1 MSSRLW
7 ALFIHFIKEIL
18 TTYHS
23 LLRWAN
29 LNKEIRKMLTGIIY
43 FFVDFILTFL
53 MSFIFDILVCAAYEK
68 AIARKNLL
76 NNFFL
81 FSHFVPFLYCSLLD
95 EQNVGQNWPEQN
107 IEGKSNLTSLS
118 SSLLLLLLWEGVRT
132 SNFRTTTGHFFK
144 NVEIVFLVHH
154 YYNNQSVKSVF

>member
-7 ALFIHFIKEIL
+7 ALFIHFIREIL
-18 TTYHS
+18 TTYHYS

-76 NNFFL
+76 NYFFSFSPFCCVFVL
-81 FSHFVPFLYCSLLD
+81 FFAWWT
-95 EQNVGQNWPEQN
+95 ERGT
-107 IEGKSNLTSLS
+107 KLTRAKILRANQI
-118 SSLLLLLLWEGVRT
+118 WRYY
-132 SNFRTTTGHFFK
+132 
-144 NVEIVFLVHH
+144 H
-154 YYNNQSVKSVF
+154 YYYYYYHYLRAIFWIY